1 MIKWEDKNNNWP
13 KKQKNIG
20 LTQDSLCIESDI
32 LYRLEIIACFLYP
45 IFLAVFSLKKKK
57 KIGTPRF
64 HWRRRER
71 FPSAGIW
78 WGRDEEL
85 LEEKFSDESR
95 D

>member
-57 KIGTPRF
+57 KLELRDSTG
-64 HWRRRER
+64 EGEKD
-71 FPSAGIW
+71 FPLQGF
-78 WGRDEEL
+78 GGEEM
-85 LEEKFSDESR
+85 KSF
-95 D
+95 